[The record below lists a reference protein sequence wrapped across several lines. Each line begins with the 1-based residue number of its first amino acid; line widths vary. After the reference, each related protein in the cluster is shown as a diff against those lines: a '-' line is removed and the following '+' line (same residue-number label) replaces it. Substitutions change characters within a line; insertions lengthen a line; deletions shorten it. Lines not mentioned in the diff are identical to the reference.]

1 MAHDSG
7 ASTPGDDAGDAP
19 RVGTACKVCGAALTT
34 GRECS
39 YCAHCYCAEHRLP
52 ENHDCAGVKQLD
64 AVGKRFDSGFG
75 PDAEVPG
82 GGTSGGRPE
91 GE

>member
-1 MAHDSG
+1 
-7 ASTPGDDAGDAP
+7 
-19 RVGTACKVCGAALTT
+19 
-34 GRECS
+34 
-39 YCAHCYCAEHRLP
+39 LP